1 MNLKKIINNYFT
13 DLMER
18 EMEKAMNI
26 NVRAYRMSGYYKS
39 KRYYLNNIKFLFI
52 KYLAGVISWQ
62 EFKVGVK
69 KQYEDYSKKLKEKR
83 GK

>member
-13 DLMER
+13 EIWFD

-39 KRYYLNNIKFLFI
+39 KRFYLNNVKFLFI
-52 KYLAGVISWQ
+52 KYLAGKISWQ
-62 EFKVGVK
+62 EFKVEVK
-69 KQYEDYSKKLKEKR
+69 KQYEDFKKLKEKR